1 FPSPPDTPPPPFALT
16 GATLIDG
23 TGAPPISDAAV
34 VMRDGRIACAGFGC
48 PVPDDAEVVDAS
60 GKWIVPGIV
69 DAHVHYSQTG
79 WADGRP
85 DAYDARDRFPYPETV
100 RELEARP
107 ERFFRS
113 YLCSGVTATF
123 DVGGF
128 PWTWDLRERSRDRT
142 DAPHVAAAGPLLS
155 TRDHWVEL
163 PAEEQFL
170 HLSDSAATEE
180 AARYLT
186 AMGTDAVKVWYLVGR
201 ESPDTAHYKAMLR
214 IGARVARD
222 AGIPLIVHATGL
234 WQAKDA
240 LRAGARLL
248 VHSVRDRPVD
258 AEFLRLARE
267 AGTFYTPT
275 LMVGDGYDQL
285 RNRDFQQHRQDLA
298 CVDPSTRR
306 KAFLTDSLPG
316 APTAEERARGARR
329 LEAEYRLMLR
339 NLATIHDAGIP
350 VAMGTDAGNPLT
362 LHGPAIYREMEAM
375 EEAGLSPMEVLVA
388 STRDGARAMGRGEEL
403 GTVEE
408 GRIADLVVLD
418 RNPLEAVQNFRS
430 VALVVR
436 RGEIRTRHE
445 LAYPP
450 ATGGTGGGR

>member
-1 FPSPPDTPPPPFALT
+1 RPGSRAGISTRLPPLGPSTRTGLAGAILLAAALLGAAVSTPVRAQSPADSAAALEAFRGNIAAIHRRDRARYLSHYLRSDRLVRAGPAGLRLGYAGLEESAGESWPDTLVASHFSLTPVSEDVAYGAYRYRVVQDGGEQRGVSERVLVRTAEGWKVAVTTAFPSPPDTPPPPFAVT
-16 GATLIDG
+16 GAILIDG
-23 TGAPPISDAAV
+23 TGASPLPDAVV
-34 VMRDGRIACAGFGC
+34 VMRDGRIACAGPPSRC

-60 GKWIVPGIV
+60 GKWIVPGLV

-128 PWTWDLRERSRDRT
+128 PWTWDLRDRSRGRT

-170 HLSDSAATEE
+170 HVSDSATTEE
-180 AARYLT
+180 AARYLA

-201 ESPDTAHYKAMLR
+201 ESPDTAHHKAMLR
-214 IGARVARD
+214 IGARVARE

-258 AEFLRLARE
+258 DEFLRLARE

-275 LMVGDGYDQL
+275 L
-285 RNRDFQQHRQDLA
+285 
-298 CVDPSTRR
+298 
-306 KAFLTDSLPG
+306 
-316 APTAEERARGARR
+316 
-329 LEAEYRLMLR
+329 
-339 NLATIHDAGIP
+339 
-350 VAMGTDAGNPLT
+350 
-362 LHGPAIYREMEAM
+362 
-375 EEAGLSPMEVLVA
+375 
-388 STRDGARAMGRGEEL
+388 
-403 GTVEE
+403 
-408 GRIADLVVLD
+408 
-418 RNPLEAVQNFRS
+418 
-430 VALVVR
+430 
-436 RGEIRTRHE
+436 
-445 LAYPP
+445 
-450 ATGGTGGGR
+450 